1 MTYAAYLR
9 IYEPV
14 AAFHEPERSRWAAY
28 AASAARPR
36 RRDALA
42 VEHAEA
48 LHRAITAP
56 QIVVPDQESEHAYI
70 RRADGV
76 TYVSPWQTRLRCLLS
91 YGRMLSTAGSA
102 LPGVVPARDE
112 HETMTDLARLT
123 DEGLPGPAT
132 RLYILASVWTVP
144 LAWFVPF
151 AATERWLALG
161 PGAKRPTA
169 PQTASATR
177 ALLYTTPMS
186 RARRRVAR
194 GLVAL
199 RSLPPG
205 FTGAVWD
212 PAQAETELGEVGR
225 WLEEFHP
232 YSLVELDYGGLVQ
245 LLSDDALSSDES
257 AAEISAAIDGVTK
270 GERELA
276 AAMYKRA
283 QSRWRAFAEYEM
295 AN

>member
-28 AASAARPR
+28 AASPARPR
-36 RRDALA
+36 RRDSLA
-42 VEHAEA
+42 IEQAEA
-48 LHRAITAP
+48 LYRAIVAP
-56 QIVVPDQESEHAYI
+56 QIAVPDRESEDAYV

-76 TYVSPWQTRLRCLLS
+76 TYICPWQTRLRCLLS

-102 LPGVVPARDE
+102 LPGVIPGRDDDE
-112 HETMTDLARLT
+112 AMTALARLG
-123 DEGLPGPAT
+123 DMGLPGPAT
-132 RLYILASVWTVP
+132 RLHILASVWVVP

-151 AATERWLALG
+151 TAAERWLALG
-161 PGAKRPTA
+161 PGANRPSA

-186 RARRRVAR
+186 RARKRVAR
-194 GLVAL
+194 GLAAL
-199 RSLPPG
+199 RGLPPG
-205 FTGAVWD
+205 FADAPWD
-212 PAQAETELGEVGR
+212 PARTETELAEVGR
-225 WLEEFHP
+225 WLEDFHP
-232 YSLVELDYGGLVQ
+232 YALVELDYGGLVQ
-245 LLSDDALSSDES
+245 LLSDDALSSDQS
-257 AAEISAAIDGVTK
+257 AAEIAAAIDGVTK

-276 AAMYKRA
+276 VAMYKRA
-283 QSRWRAFAEYEM
+283 HSRWRAFAEYEM

>member
-28 AASAARPR
+28 AASTARPR
-36 RRDALA
+36 RRDSLA

-48 LHRAITAP
+48 LQRAITAP
-56 QIVVPDQESEHAYI
+56 LIVVPDQESEHAYI

-76 TYVSPWQTRLRCLLS
+76 TYICPWQTRLRCLLS
-91 YGRMLSTAGSA
+91 YGRMLSTAGLA
-102 LPGVVPARDE
+102 MPGVVPARDD
-112 HETMTDLARLT
+112 HDTITDLSRLT
-123 DEGLPGPAT
+123 EEGLPGPAT
-132 RLYILASVWTVP
+132 RLHILTSVWTVR

-151 AATERWLALG
+151 TAAERWLALG
-161 PGAKRPTA
+161 PCTRRPAA

-194 GLVAL
+194 GLAAL

-205 FTGAVWD
+205 FAGGVWD
-212 PAQAETELGEVGR
+212 PVRAETELGEVGR

-245 LLSDDALSSDES
+245 LLSDDALSSDQS
-257 AAEISAAIDGVTK
+257 AAEIAAAIDGVTK

-276 AAMYKRA
+276 VAMYKRA

>member
-14 AAFHEPERSRWAAY
+14 AAFHEPERSRWASY
-28 AASAARPR
+28 AASTARPR
-36 RRDALA
+36 RRDSLA

-48 LHRAITAP
+48 LQRAISGP

-76 TYVSPWQTRLRCLLS
+76 TYVCPWQTRLRCLLS
-91 YGRMLSTAGSA
+91 YGRMLSTAGLA
-102 LPGVVPARDE
+102 LPGVVPARDD
-112 HETMTDLARLT
+112 HDTITDLARLT
-123 DEGLPGPAT
+123 EEGLPGPLA
-132 RLYILASVWTVP
+132 RLHIQASVWTVP

-151 AATERWLALG
+151 AAAERRLALG
-161 PGAKRPTA
+161 PGAKRPGG

-186 RARRRVAR
+186 RARRRMAR
-194 GLVAL
+194 SLAAL

-205 FTGAVWD
+205 FAGAGWD
-212 PAQAETELGEVGR
+212 PVRAETELGEVGR
-225 WLEEFHP
+225 WLAEFHP

-245 LLSDDALSSDES
+245 LLSDDALSNDQS
-257 AAEISAAIDGVTK
+257 AAEIAAAIDGVTK

-276 AAMYKRA
+276 GAMYKRA
-283 QSRWRAFAEYEM
+283 QNRWRAFEEYEM

>member
-1 MTYAAYLR
+1 MAYAAYLR

-28 AASAARPR
+28 AASTARPR
-36 RRDALA
+36 RRDSLA

-48 LHRAITAP
+48 LHRAMAAP
-56 QIVVPDQESEHAYI
+56 EIVVPDQESDHAYI

-76 TYVSPWQTRLRCLLS
+76 TYVCPWQTRLRCLLS

-102 LPGVVPARDE
+102 LPGVVPARDD
-112 HETMTDLARLT
+112 HDTMTDLARLT
-123 DEGLPGPAT
+123 EEGLPGPAS
-132 RLYILASVWTVP
+132 RLHILASVWALP

-161 PGAKRPTA
+161 PGARRPAA

-194 GLVAL
+194 GLAAL
-199 RSLPPG
+199 RCLPPG
-205 FTGAVWD
+205 FAGATWD
-212 PAQAETELGEVGR
+212 PARAGTELGEVGR
-225 WLEEFHP
+225 WLAEFHP

-245 LLSDDALSSDES
+245 LLSDDALSSDQS
-257 AAEISAAIDGVTK
+257 VAEIAAAVDGVTK

-276 AAMYKRA
+276 VAMYKRA
-283 QSRWRAFAEYEM
+283 QSRWRAFAEFEM

>member
-14 AAFHEPERSRWAAY
+14 AAFHEPERSRWAVY

-36 RRDALA
+36 RRDSLA

-48 LHRAITAP
+48 LQRAITAP

-76 TYVSPWQTRLRCLLS
+76 TYVCPWQTRLRCLLS
-91 YGRMLSTAGSA
+91 YGRMLSTAGLA
-102 LPGVVPARDE
+102 LPGVVPARDDDK
-112 HETMTDLARLT
+112 TMTGLARLT
-123 DEGLPGPAT
+123 EEELPGPVT
-132 RLYILASVWTVP
+132 RLYILTSVWTVP
-144 LAWFVPF
+144 LAWFVLF
-151 AATERWLALG
+151 AAAERWLALG
-161 PGAKRPTA
+161 PGAKRPVG

-194 GLVAL
+194 GLAAL
-199 RSLPPG
+199 RSLPSG
-205 FTGAVWD
+205 FAGAVWD
-212 PAQAETELGEVGR
+212 PVRAETELGEVGR

-245 LLSDDALSSDES
+245 LLSDDALSSDQS
-257 AAEISAAIDGVTK
+257 VAEIAAAIDGVTK

-276 AAMYKRA
+276 LAMYKRA
-283 QSRWRAFAEYEM
+283 QGRWRAFAEYEM

>member
-14 AAFHEPERSRWAAY
+14 AAFHEPERSRWASY
-28 AASAARPR
+28 AASAGRPR
-36 RRDALA
+36 RRDSLA

-48 LHRAITAP
+48 LQRTITAP

-76 TYVSPWQTRLRCLLS
+76 TYVCPWQTRLRCLLS
-91 YGRMLSTAGSA
+91 YGRMLSTAGLA
-102 LPGVVPARDE
+102 LPGVVPVHDD
-112 HETMTDLARLT
+112 HEAMTDLARLT
-123 DEGLPGPAT
+123 EEGMPGPAI
-132 RLYILASVWTVP
+132 RLHILASVWTVP

-151 AATERWLALG
+151 AAAERWLALG
-161 PGAKRPTA
+161 PVAKRPA
-169 PQTASATR
+169 GPQTASATR

-194 GLVAL
+194 GLAAL
-199 RSLPPG
+199 RSLPSG
-205 FTGAVWD
+205 FAGAVWD
-212 PAQAETELGEVGR
+212 PVRAETELGEVGR
-225 WLEEFHP
+225 WLEDFHP

-245 LLSDDALSSDES
+245 LLSDDALSSDQS
-257 AAEISAAIDGVTK
+257 AAEIAAAIDGVTK

-276 AAMYKRA
+276 VAMYKRA

>member
-28 AASAARPR
+28 AAPTARPR
-36 RRDALA
+36 RRDSLA

-48 LHRAITAP
+48 LQRLITAP

-76 TYVSPWQTRLRCLLS
+76 TYVCPWQTRLRCLLS
-91 YGRMLSTAGSA
+91 YGRMLSTAGLA
-102 LPGVVPARDE
+102 LPGVVPARDD

-123 DEGLPGPAT
+123 EEELPGPAT

-151 AATERWLALG
+151 AAAERWLALG
-161 PGAKRPTA
+161 PGAKHPA
-169 PQTASATR
+169 GPHTASATR

-194 GLVAL
+194 GLAAL

-205 FTGAVWD
+205 FAGAMWD
-212 PAQAETELGEVGR
+212 PVRAETELGEVGR

-245 LLSDDALSSDES
+245 LLSDDALSSDQS
-257 AAEISAAIDGVTK
+257 AAEIAAAIDGVTK

-276 AAMYKRA
+276 LAMYKRA
-283 QSRWRAFAEYEM
+283 QGRWRAFAEYEM

>member
-28 AASAARPR
+28 AASTARPR
-36 RRDALA
+36 RRDSLA

-48 LHRAITAP
+48 LQRAITAH

-76 TYVSPWQTRLRCLLS
+76 TYICPWQTRLRCLLS
-91 YGRMLSTAGSA
+91 YGRMLSTAGLA
-102 LPGVVPARDE
+102 LPGVVPAHDD
-112 HETMTDLARLT
+112 HDTMTDLAQLT
-123 DEGLPGPAT
+123 EEGLPGPAT
-132 RLYILASVWTVP
+132 RLHILASVWTVP

-151 AATERWLALG
+151 AAAERWLALG
-161 PGAKRPTA
+161 RGAKRPA
-169 PQTASATR
+169 DPQTASATR

-194 GLVAL
+194 GLAAL
-199 RSLPPG
+199 RTLPPG
-205 FTGAVWD
+205 FAGAVRD
-212 PAQAETELGEVGR
+212 PVRAETELGEVGR

-232 YSLVELDYGGLVQ
+232 YSLIELDYGGLVQ
-245 LLSDDALSSDES
+245 LLSDDALSSDQS
-257 AAEISAAIDGVTK
+257 AAEIAAAIDGVTK

-276 AAMYKRA
+276 VAMYKRA
-283 QSRWRAFAEYEM
+283 QNRWHAFAEYEM

>member
-36 RRDALA
+36 RRDSLA

-48 LHRAITAP
+48 LQRAITAP

-76 TYVSPWQTRLRCLLS
+76 TYVCPWQTRLRCLLS
-91 YGRMLSTAGSA
+91 YGRMLSTAGLA
-102 LPGVVPARDE
+102 LPSAVPARDD
-112 HETMTDLARLT
+112 HETMTDLAQLT
-123 DEGLPGPAT
+123 EEGLPGPAT
-132 RLYILASVWTVP
+132 RLHILASVWTVP

-151 AATERWLALG
+151 AAAERWLALS
-161 PGAKRPTA
+161 PGAKRPA
-169 PQTASATR
+169 GPQTASATR

-186 RARRRVAR
+186 RARWRVAR
-194 GLVAL
+194 GLAAL

-205 FTGAVWD
+205 FAGAVWD
-212 PAQAETELGEVGR
+212 PVRAETELGEVGR

-245 LLSDDALSSDES
+245 LLSDDALSSDQS
-257 AAEISAAIDGVTK
+257 AAEIAAAIDGVTK

-276 AAMYKRA
+276 LAMYKRA
-283 QSRWRAFAEYEM
+283 QGRWRAFAEYEM

>member
-28 AASAARPR
+28 AASTVRPR
-36 RRDALA
+36 RRDSLA

-48 LHRAITAP
+48 LHRAIAAP
-56 QIVVPDQESEHAYI
+56 EIVVPDQESDHAYL

-76 TYVSPWQTRLRCLLS
+76 TYVCPWQIRLRCLLS

-102 LPGVVPARDE
+102 LPGVVPARYD

-123 DEGLPGPAT
+123 GDGLPGPAT
-132 RLYILASVWTVP
+132 RLHILASVWTVP

-161 PGAKRPTA
+161 RGARRPAA

-194 GLVAL
+194 GLAAL
-199 RSLPPG
+199 HSLPPG
-205 FTGAVWD
+205 FAGAVWD
-212 PAQAETELGEVGR
+212 PVRAETELGEVGR
-225 WLEEFHP
+225 WLAEFHP

-245 LLSDDALSSDES
+245 LLSDDALSSDQS
-257 AAEISAAIDGVTK
+257 AAEIAAAIDGVTK

-276 AAMYKRA
+276 LAMYKRA